1 MEDLGRDTARGCCLS
16 FPPPPSL
23 PWAALSLLYGLPAA
37 GGPLYGHAP
46 PLGGPLEGEGLS
58 ARFHCLPENSRV
70 FKVPSE
76 GLSVAFL
83 PPPPPPPGRTSL
95 WSRCLLL
102 EDHCR
107 RRTSLWF
114 SLFGGPFCGVNSP
127 RRTSLRFFSPPPPL
141 EDLSMVLVPPTGELY
156 GFLPSPWRTSVR
168 SASPRRTSL
177 CFPSLLLEVLSMV
190 TSRGEGEEV
199 TSRGRSRHLEDH

>member
-1 MEDLGRDTARGCCLS
+1 MVMRLPLEDLWRGRASLRCFTASPRTLWCS
-16 FPPPPSL
+16 ESL
-23 PWAALSLLYGLPAA
+23 QRASLWHSSIL
-37 GGPLYGHAP
+37 
-46 PLGGPLEGEGLS
+46 
-58 ARFHCLPENSRV
+58 
-70 FKVPSE
+70 
-76 GLSVAFL
+76 
-83 PPPPPPPGRTSL
+83 PPPPPPGRTSL